1 MAISIQPSH
10 WPWCSVVAPWMD
22 VGSYEGSLKVVHM
35 SKSKLELV
43 NYDIQFR
50 SLYLYIYKI
59 YIYIHNINLLAYT
72 PEIFNIRYP
81 AAVFVVFW
89 KPEIAILSPAVG
101 AVVTVVKDAGSG
113 PPVLCLASG
122 YF

>member
-1 MAISIQPSH
+1 
-10 WPWCSVVAPWMD
+10 MD

-59 YIYIHNINLLAYT
+59 YIYKIYIYKIYRYIHNINLLAYT